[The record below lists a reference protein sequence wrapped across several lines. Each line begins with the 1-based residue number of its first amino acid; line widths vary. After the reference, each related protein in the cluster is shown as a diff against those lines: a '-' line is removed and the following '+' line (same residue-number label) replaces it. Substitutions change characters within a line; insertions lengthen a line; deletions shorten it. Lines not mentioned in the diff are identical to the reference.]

1 MENSK
6 KIVSDFIIKLYS
18 HLPTEA
24 SSDMDNQL
32 SMVLEDI
39 SELLSTYMVDDSLIN
54 INSSEFSSR
63 VQNYNL
69 AQILEFSQYGS
80 KLAFLNDINQ
90 LFDLEILFWEKKY
103 LDDDVIVDKIKEFRN
118 SREYL
123 DILSIFKTY
132 SDRCE
137 DLAILTNKMLNLL
150 EYERNQEILKLNTR
164 NPSLES
170 FFKGLKNSPKL
181 SNEFKLYIQHLK
193 NSKIELLNDMI

>member
-18 HLPTEA
+18 HLPNEA

-39 SELLSTYMVDDSLIN
+39 SELLSTYMVDDSLLN
-54 INSSEFSSR
+54 INSSEFSLK
-63 VQNYNL
+63 VQSYNL

-103 LDDDVIVDKIKEFRN
+103 LDNELIVDKIKEFKN
-118 SREYL
+118 SSEYL
-123 DILSIFKTY
+123 DILNIFKTY

-150 EYERNQEILKLNTR
+150 EYEKNQEILKLNTR

-170 FFKGLKNSPKL
+170 FFKGLENSPKL